1 MNIFLMIMG
10 ISIYILAFILVVAKQ
25 ITTSTAIKW
34 TKWDEAKPVILLFI
48 AIVMVVAP
56 ITYSMKLLP

>member
-1 MNIFLMIMG
+1 MG
-10 ISIYILAFILVVAKQ
+10 ISVYILAFILVVAKQ

-34 TKWDEAKPVILLFI
+34 TKWDEAKPVILLFV

-56 ITYSMKLLP
+56 ITYFMELIP